1 MIKIILVLSHFHTI
15 WEQASPLSICIS
27 TILVLYWLRK
37 EDLNLCISLITWL
50 LYQLSYSPNWQT
62 LCCSW
67 SSVSFWETKYFTTP
81 MCFIGFLLHVI
92 NRYFSYTVSLSTMVT
107 ALCYQHRTSLCNLL
121 IMSRYMTNLAWGKLF
136 SATWKSSIYG
146 SPFRR
151 LSLLGYVVIST
162 TINLWRRWTFS
173 SA

>member
-1 MIKIILVLSHFHTI
+1 MYLFYIGWEKRTWTSSVSLS
-15 WEQASPLSICIS
+15 
-27 TILVLYWLRK
+27 R
-37 EDLNLCISLITWL
+37 WL
-50 LYQLSYSPNWQT
+50 LYLLSYFPNWQT

-81 MCFIGFLLHVI
+81 VCFIGFLLHVI
-92 NRYFSYTVSLSTMVT
+92 NRYFSSTVSLLIMVT

-136 SATWKSSIYG
+136 SATWKSLIYG

-162 TINLWRRWTFS
+162 TINSWRRWTFS